1 MKSKDLLDE
10 LDKTRLPRHIAFIM
24 DGNGRWATKRLLPR
38 KMGHKEGVKT
48 MRAVISDCVR
58 IGIEVVSL
66 FAFSTENKSR
76 PKDEI
81 DALMQ
86 LIRDNI
92 YDMLKDL
99 IAEGV
104 KVTFMG
110 DLSYFSDDI
119 RESLDRVLR
128 ESAGGTKAVVNIG
141 LNYGSRDE
149 IVQAVNKCVQERK
162 TVSAEEFKQYL
173 YTKNLPDPDLIVR
186 TSGEFRLS
194 NFMLYQAA
202 YSEVVVTKTLW
213 PDFDNKALVSVLKE
227 YAQRNRRY
235 GKI

>member
-1 MKSKDLLDE
+1 
-10 LDKTRLPRHIAFIM
+10 
-24 DGNGRWATKRLLPR
+24 
-38 KMGHKEGVKT
+38 

-149 IVQAVNKCVQERK
+149 K
-162 TVSAEEFKQYL
+162 
-173 YTKNLPDPDLIVR
+173 P
-186 TSGEFRLS
+186 
-194 NFMLYQAA
+194 
-202 YSEVVVTKTLW
+202 
-213 PDFDNKALVSVLKE
+213 
-227 YAQRNRRY
+227 
-235 GKI
+235 

>member
-1 MKSKDLLDE
+1 
-10 LDKTRLPRHIAFIM
+10 
-24 DGNGRWATKRLLPR
+24 
-38 KMGHKEGVKT
+38 

-149 IVQAVNKCVQERK
+149 KAVNKCVQERK